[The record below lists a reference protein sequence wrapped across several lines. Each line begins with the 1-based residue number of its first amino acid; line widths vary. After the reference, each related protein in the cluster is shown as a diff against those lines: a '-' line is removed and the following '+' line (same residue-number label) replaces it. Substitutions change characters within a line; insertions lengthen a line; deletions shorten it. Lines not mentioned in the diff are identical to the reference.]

1 MNINSGTMPASS
13 TDADA
18 IRDPQIRPA
27 PDTAEAKAEGLEP
40 APPSRDDNRR
50 SDKDPLDTTW
60 LLQQTTLAPGEN
72 PDDLIRVIAE
82 IEDAFK
88 PKTLFERFEAT
99 DFVNAVWEERRYSH
113 QRLALTAAVRFKAL
127 ICLVTPLAEAFGI
140 DPITAAYDY
149 FGTSPERHTDI
160 SILLARYGITNAAIN
175 AQAADL
181 QAAAMTL
188 LDRRIASARSQR
200 NIIVKEFQRR
210 TRKAAKPKG
219 RKSPA
224 DDDVSSGESRGL
236 PH

>member
-1 MNINSGTMPASS
+1 MNDDSLSATTLDQPADSSGSASKASNGGPAVQVQAK
-13 TDADA
+13 TDAPEP
-18 IRDPQIRPA
+18 RGP
-27 PDTAEAKAEGLEP
+27 EAT
-40 APPSRDDNRR
+40 PSGPVADGGPKPV
-50 SDKDPLDTTW
+50 SLDTTW
-60 LLQQTTLAPGEN
+60 LVQQTTLAPGEN
-72 PDDLIRVIAE
+72 PEDLTRVIAE

-127 ICLVTPLAEAFGI
+127 ICLVTPLGEAFGI

-160 SILLARYGITNAAIN
+160 SILLARYGITDAAIN

-188 LDRRIASARSQR
+188 LDRRIAGARSQR

-219 RKSPA
+219 RKSP
-224 DDDVSSGESRGL
+224 
-236 PH
+236 